1 MSPLPFFLFIFRHF
15 GVCNQHIIL
24 FCFFRWRRKTK
35 FKVQNIMKKEELYTL
50 HTKKR
55 MDECGVRTHLFVSV
69 CINQNEFLWMNFF
82 VRKIKCVCMRLT
94 YKSFVACLDVRLAI
108 KAIVYYTTGKQ
119 YEEWIVFVCFNGI
132 CQTAFL
138 FVILIKNFIYSNIN
152 W

>member
-24 FCFFRWRRKTK
+24 FCIFRWRRKTK

-94 YKSFVACLDVRLAI
+94 YKSFVGLSWRSVSYQSDCILYNRQTIRRMDRFCLFQWNLS
-108 KAIVYYTTGKQ
+108 
-119 YEEWIVFVCFNGI
+119 N
-132 CQTAFL
+132 L
-138 FVILIKNFIYSNIN
+138 SYS
-152 W
+152 